1 MIVIPLQVLANLA
14 SVVIGETG
22 PFIKYWVTWNQ
33 VLVLRG
39 VVGDGGFASGKG
51 GDDGAGL
58 KVAQENHFTELII
71 RMDSHVVVKAIK
83 GNRIRSTGGWR
94 LVQAIQRILVANPNF
109 SVMSIFHEGNRCA
122 DTLADYVCTIE
133 RVILK
138 MQQQPS
144 FLRQQLRRDNLG
156 V

>member
-1 MIVIPLQVLANLA
+1 MKRPWEFIRDRWKEYSRRKEEIN
-14 SVVIGETG
+14 IGWEPPT
-22 PFIKYWVTWNQ
+22 
-33 VLVLRG
+33 
-39 VVGDGGFASGKG
+39 VGWICLNT
-51 GDDGAGL
+51 DGATKFHYDVSGYG
-58 KVAQENHFTELII
+58 
-71 RMDSHVVVKAIK
+71 VKAIK